1 MAAGPTPFKDGS
13 AFLHAPC
20 WNTLSEQFL
29 YSADSPGKQVYRYLV
44 SDSNVFFDKAGVA
57 KLAGAPTDLAAEDGV
72 LGVIDGGDGV
82 TSNASIFDIDSEGEL
97 ALRFT
102 VKIAGP
108 INGAAI
114 IQ

>member
-1 MAAGPTPFKDGS
+1 MTATSSSIRREPRNWRERRRTWTVEGS
-13 AFLHAPC
+13 L
-20 WNTLSEQFL
+20 
-29 YSADSPGKQVYRYLV
+29 
-44 SDSNVFFDKAGVA
+44 
-57 KLAGAPTDLAAEDGV
+57 

-82 TSNASIFDIDSEGEL
+82 TSNASLFDIDSEGEL
-97 ALRFT
+97 TLRFA